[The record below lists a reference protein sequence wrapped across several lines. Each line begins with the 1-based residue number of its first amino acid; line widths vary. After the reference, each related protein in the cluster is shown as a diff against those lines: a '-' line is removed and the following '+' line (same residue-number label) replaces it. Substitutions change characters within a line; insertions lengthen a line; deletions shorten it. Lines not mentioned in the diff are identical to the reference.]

1 MKLLCS
7 LLAILSVAVF
17 AQPSVFPSQEDLM
30 NPKKW
35 TANSSGSMTISFD
48 EAEHALRF
56 DVTFPANVDKWIYP
70 KFRDKPPVTFNGAKT
85 MTFDMK
91 IAPTPD
97 FNGFVTCLLMLGGR
111 AGYTPAEPGQWKTIT
126 LDLSH
131 LDLNSADE
139 LQLGMNPKYLKH
151 TYFVKNIRFGGT
163 PMERVYPPAITTDA
177 PSTVFFENSEHVFKA
192 TRVLP
197 NLRYTVEDWHGNV
210 LLQGAWPA
218 DGKEPLVIPP
228 QKPGYYMIKTTN
240 DSDISLRD

>member
-7 LLAILSVAVF
+7 LLAILSIAVF

-48 EAEHALRF
+48 EAEQALRF

-70 KFRDKPPVTFNGAKT
+70 KFRVKSPVTFNGAKT

-111 AGYTPAEPGQWKTIT
+111 AGYTPAEPGQ
-126 LDLSH
+126 
-131 LDLNSADE
+131 
-139 LQLGMNPKYLKH
+139 
-151 TYFVKNIRFGGT
+151 
-163 PMERVYPPAITTDA
+163 
-177 PSTVFFENSEHVFKA
+177 
-192 TRVLP
+192 
-197 NLRYTVEDWHGNV
+197 
-210 LLQGAWPA
+210 
-218 DGKEPLVIPP
+218 
-228 QKPGYYMIKTTN
+228 
-240 DSDISLRD
+240 